1 DVLHRALERGDRIPT
16 RLPLDVGER
25 VVDDALGHGALA
37 ALEHLVDDLGDD
49 DRPVDRVGNE
59 VTTRG
64 RTLPGHE
71 RSAFP
76 LRAVTA
82 ASLLAV
88 VDARRVER
96 PAHDL
101 VAHTGEVLHAATTHQ
116 HDRVLL
122 EVVPDPGDV
131 GRDLDAR
138 RQPDA
143 GHLAQRGV

>member
-1 DVLHRALERGDRIPT
+1 
-16 RLPLDVGER
+16 
-25 VVDDALGHGALA
+25 
-37 ALEHLVDDLGDD
+37 
-49 DRPVDRVGNE
+49 
-59 VTTRG
+59 
-64 RTLPGHE
+64 
-71 RSAFP
+71 
-76 LRAVTA
+76 RAVTA

-143 GHLAQRGV
+143 GHLAQRGVRLLRRGRVDAGADAAALGSTLERRGLGLRRLRLPPLADELLDRGHARLPSDGVRTGQG